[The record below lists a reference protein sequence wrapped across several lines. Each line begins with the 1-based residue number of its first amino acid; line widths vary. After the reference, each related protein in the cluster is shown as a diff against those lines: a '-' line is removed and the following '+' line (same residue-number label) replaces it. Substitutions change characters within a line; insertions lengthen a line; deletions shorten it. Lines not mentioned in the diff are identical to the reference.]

1 MPKDRTDQ
9 RQKGTQRELT
19 KDEKVYRELPMRRV
33 RYTNNER
40 TGKKKRKEKEEED
53 IPRKNRPKTVKSTN
67 RTS

>member
-9 RQKGTQRELT
+9 RQKGTQRKLT

-40 TGKKKRKEKEEED
+40 TGKKKGRKKKKKIYGE
-53 IPRKNRPKTVKSTN
+53 
-67 RTS
+67 RTDQRQ

>member
-33 RYTNNER
+33 TYTNNER
-40 TGKKKRKEKEEED
+40 TGKKKKEGKRRRRYTEKEQTKD
-53 IPRKNRPKTVKSTN
+53 SKIYKQN
-67 RTS
+67 